1 MSPIPTLVLS
11 LVLLKLSITHM
22 AAGDMCTH
30 VSVLG
35 TGFMSPGGWYWG

>member
-1 MSPIPTLVLS
+1 MGFPIPFGLS

-30 VSVLG
+30 VALS
-35 TGFMSPGGWYWG
+35 